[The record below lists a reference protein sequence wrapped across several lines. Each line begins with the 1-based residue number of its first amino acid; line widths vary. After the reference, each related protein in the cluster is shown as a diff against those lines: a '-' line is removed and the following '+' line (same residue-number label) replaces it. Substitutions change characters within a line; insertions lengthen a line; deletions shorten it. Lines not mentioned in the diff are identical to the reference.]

1 MRNSVGRE
9 KRFKKDDEG
18 KRDEKKETGW
28 MKERKGKKTKYET
41 GKRVKK

>member
-28 MKERKGKKTKYET
+28 MKERKGKKTKYDI
-41 GKRVKK
+41 GKSVKK